1 MLVCYLPAARCYLFA
16 LGRGSDIIVGE
27 LREGY
32 FDYVTD
38 TMSGDGKYGFIV
50 NNKNGDVLISSEKG
64 KCGTNITG
72 QTVYAENF
80 AACTV
85 GDALI
90 TGDMFTDFVV
100 YSGSLPQNSEFGVI
114 YQVDSDMIYGK
125 GKRAILIM
133 AVLTAVM
140 IILVTIV
147 STLFARRI
155 SASIAPTVECLEKFS
170 EGTIDTS
177 FRANNRGDE
186 TELLS
191 RAMETTIKN
200 VGEYIRDIDFIL
212 SEISRGD
219 LTAQSS
225 CEYKGDFNNIR
236 QSLDHISSSLRS
248 TISVIRRAGVQ
259 VNNGASSL
267 ADGAQTLAQNSNSEA
282 VTLRELE
289 DLMHGINSNVTDNAC
304 IMSCMRTLSDK
315 AVKKVE
321 AGNRSMAELSDA
333 IEDIRAASQEIQSI
347 AKLIDGIAF
356 QTNIL
361 ALNAAVEAARAGSA
375 GKGFAVVADEVINL
389 AGKSAEAARS
399 AVTLIERSTEAA
411 ERGVELNESVCSTL
425 EDVRS
430 SMTELGLLVTKA
442 ADSTDI
448 QVRDISTVNAGL
460 SSITDAVKSNAAAAE
475 ESAAGSEELAGQAEI
490 LEKRLGN
497 FRI

>member
-1 MLVCYLPAARCYLFA
+1 MKTSIRHRLMRLGILCGGIGIFLAALIGVSYILNIEKSMSDELGSSVVNSVTSSMQEEMTFLANGLRDSYSGDNNDIFNNVFLMGEERSYDYSDFEADCASLTKDGVLVCYLPAARCHLFA

-80 AACTV
+80 AACTA

-155 SASIAPTVECLEKFS
+155 SASIAPTVECLDKFS

-177 FRANNRGDE
+177 F
-186 TELLS
+186 
-191 RAMETTIKN
+191 
-200 VGEYIRDIDFIL
+200 
-212 SEISRGD
+212 
-219 LTAQSS
+219 
-225 CEYKGDFNNIR
+225 
-236 QSLDHISSSLRS
+236 
-248 TISVIRRAGVQ
+248 
-259 VNNGASSL
+259 
-267 ADGAQTLAQNSNSEA
+267 
-282 VTLRELE
+282 
-289 DLMHGINSNVTDNAC
+289 
-304 IMSCMRTLSDK
+304 
-315 AVKKVE
+315 
-321 AGNRSMAELSDA
+321 
-333 IEDIRAASQEIQSI
+333 
-347 AKLIDGIAF
+347 
-356 QTNIL
+356 
-361 ALNAAVEAARAGSA
+361 
-375 GKGFAVVADEVINL
+375 
-389 AGKSAEAARS
+389 
-399 AVTLIERSTEAA
+399 
-411 ERGVELNESVCSTL
+411 
-425 EDVRS
+425 
-430 SMTELGLLVTKA
+430 
-442 ADSTDI
+442 
-448 QVRDISTVNAGL
+448 
-460 SSITDAVKSNAAAAE
+460 
-475 ESAAGSEELAGQAEI
+475 
-490 LEKRLGN
+490 
-497 FRI
+497 